1 MSGQPQAGQPT
12 NPSAWGQPITEARQA
27 ELDALASQQA
37 DWAAQP
43 AANWASGPL
52 WRVSLTGADVF
63 WLAKRALAGPQGD
76 MDAADAKLRTEDFIE
91 RQSLNL
97 AALHLEGAD
106 LRETALER
114 AVLRAAHLEQADL
127 SAASLAQAD
136 LSAAHLEQAIFRAAS
151 LERADLTGAYLE
163 QAVFREAHLE
173 GAVLIEARLEL
184 AYLSAAHLEGAHLN
198 QARLSGATLHE
209 AHLEGADLPD
219 AHLEGKVYAGDDA
232 DWLRVRQVSPDF
244 PQALPAAD
252 LREAF
257 LNSVTML
264 RNVTFAAPS
273 AAEASAVSAGP
284 RVADVRWGDVNLAL
298 IDWFPLIEHG
308 VILGDEREARDWQPE
323 PYVEQEDDATQSEE
337 ARLDAESAHAE
348 RQRRQGFSVWAAAA
362 RANRQFATALR
373 DQGMS
378 DEADYFSYRAQVMQ
392 RAMWRRR
399 RKWGR
404 WLFSGFLDLLA
415 GYGYKAERSLRT
427 YLLVLAVFT
436 ALYLLASA
444 GWLTFGLPR
453 TTVHPLQWYEA
464 VVLSVSSFHG
474 RGFFQPLRSP
484 SDPIAILAAIEAVCG
499 LVIEISFIATFTQR
513 YFGSR

>member
-1 MSGQPQAGQPT
+1 MSEAPQAGQPT
-12 NPSAWGQPITEARQA
+12 NPSAWGQPIAEARQA
-27 ELDALASQQA
+27 ELDTLASQQTA
-37 DWAAQP
+37 WAAQP
-43 AANWASGPL
+43 AESRDSGPL
-52 WRVSLTGADVF
+52 WRVALTGADVF
-63 WLAKRALAGPQGD
+63 WLAKRALAEPHGD
-76 MDAADAKLRTEDFIE
+76 MDAAERKLLTEDFIE

-97 AALHLEGAD
+97 PALHLEGAD

-114 AVLRAAHLEQADL
+114 AILSAAHLEQADL
-127 SAASLAQAD
+127 SAASLGQAD
-136 LSAAHLEQAIFRAAS
+136 LSAAHLERAIFRAAS
-151 LERADLTGAYLE
+151 LERADLTGAHLE
-163 QAVFREAHLE
+163 QAVLREAHLE

-198 QARLSGATLHE
+198 QARLSGAVLRE
-209 AHLEGADLPD
+209 AHLEGADFPE
-219 AHLEGKVYAGDDA
+219 AHLAGKVYAADDA
-232 DWLRVRQVSPDF
+232 DWLRVRAVFPDF

-257 LNSVTML
+257 FDSVTML

-273 AAEASAVSAGP
+273 TAGGVMSAGP
-284 RVADVRWGDVNLAL
+284 RIADVRWGDVNLAL

-308 VILGDEREARDWQPE
+308 VILGDEREARAWQPE
-323 PYVEQEDDATQSEE
+323 PYVEQEDAATQPEE
-337 ARLDAESAHAE
+337 SRLDAESAHAE

-378 DEADYFSYRAQVMQ
+378 DEADYFSYRAQVVQ

-415 GYGYKAERSLRT
+415 GYGYKAQRSLSA
-427 YLLVLAVFT
+427 YLLLLAVFT
-436 ALYLLASA
+436 VLYLLASN

-453 TTVHPLQWYEA
+453 STVHPLQWYEA

-474 RGFFQPLRSP
+474 RGFFQPVQSS
-484 SDPIAILAAIEAVCG
+484 SDPIAMLAAIEAVCG
-499 LVIEISFIATFTQR
+499 LIIEISFIATFTQR

>member
-1 MSGQPQAGQPT
+1 MSEEPQAGQQP
-12 NPSAWGQPITEARQA
+12 NPFAWGQPIAEARQA

-37 DWAAQP
+37 DWSVQP
-43 AANWASGPL
+43 AESRGSGPL

-76 MDAADAKLRTEDFIE
+76 MAAAETRLRTEDFIE

-106 LRETALER
+106 LRETSLER
-114 AVLRAAHLEQADL
+114 AIFRAAHLEQADL

-136 LSAAHLEQAIFRAAS
+136 FSAAHLEQAIFRAAS
-151 LERADLTGAYLE
+151 LERADLTGA
-163 QAVFREAHLE
+163 HLE
-173 GAVLIEARLEL
+173 GAVLRETHLEGAALIEARLEM
-184 AYLSAAHLEGAHLN
+184 AYLSTAHLEGAHLN
-198 QARLSGATLHE
+198 KAHLSGAVLRE
-209 AHLEGADLPD
+209 AHLEGADLPE
-219 AHLEGKVYAGDDA
+219 AHLEGRAYAADDA
-232 DWLRVRQVSPDF
+232 DWLRVRQVFPDF
-244 PQALPAAD
+244 PQSLPAAD

-257 LNSVTML
+257 FDKVTML
-264 RNVTFAAPS
+264 RNVTFAAPTTDVGVLS
-273 AAEASAVSAGP
+273 VGP

-323 PYVEQEDDATQSEE
+323 PYVEQADVTAQSED
-337 ARLDAESAHAE
+337 ARLDAERAHAE
-348 RQRRQGFSVWAAAA
+348 RQQRQGFSVWAAAA

-378 DEADYFSYRAQVMQ
+378 DEADYFAYRAQVVQ
-392 RAMWRRR
+392 RAVWRRR

-415 GYGYKAERSLRT
+415 GYGYKAERSLSM
-427 YLLVLAVFT
+427 YFLVLAVFT
-436 ALYLLASA
+436 ALYLLASN
-444 GWLTFGLPR
+444 GWLSFGLPR
-453 TTVHPLQWYEA
+453 STVHPFQWYEA
-464 VVLSVSSFHG
+464 LVLSVSSFHG
-474 RGFFQPLRSP
+474 RGFFQSFQSP

-499 LVIEISFIATFTQR
+499 LIIEISFIATFTQR
-513 YFGSR
+513 YFSSR